1 MGAQITAK
9 LRTILHYN
17 SFVIR
22 FGLSSSKVKKKGI
35 DLKLASDL
43 NTLDAKRHL
52 SSSVQQQHEKKNQ
65 RNETEREREKK
76 MRAANDA

>member
-1 MGAQITAK
+1 MGAKITAK
-9 LRTILHYN
+9 LRTISHYN

-52 SSSVQQQHEKKNQ
+52 SSSVQQQHKKI
-65 RNETEREREKK
+65 NETKK
-76 MRAANDA
+76 TE